1 MSTLSLGGSVM
12 RAALIRKHGEP
23 AVLRL
28 EDIPVPEPREGELL
42 VKMLSTSVN
51 HRDVWIRKGHP
62 HPAYHVDL
70 PTVLGVDVCGVIE
83 KAGGGVDPA
92 FKAGDRVIANPYM
105 PCGKCERCRRGELQ
119 YCPNFTVYN
128 GSYAEYAVIPANN
141 AVKLAESVPITYA
154 AAFPNSY
161 ITAWQMLVGKA
172 GVGPADTVFVWAG
185 TSGLGS
191 AAIEIAKLAGAR
203 VIASAGTEAKLGMLE
218 SYRPDFIVDHYR
230 PDMVARVM
238 DFTEGRGASIVFEHV
253 GKASWQ
259 RSLELCAYGGTI
271 VTAGATSGDEVTMDI
286 TYAFVKQIKVLG
298 SRLGTMKD
306 LSDSV
311 RHLNSGYFKPLIGKT
326 LPLEDIAHAHELMEA
341 GRIVGKIILEY

>member
-1 MSTLSLGGSVM
+1 M
-12 RAALIRKHGEP
+12 RAALIRRHGAP
-23 AVLRL
+23 GVLQL
-28 EDIPVPEPREGELL
+28 EDIPAPKPGKGELL
-42 VKMLSTSVN
+42 IKMLSSTVN

-83 KAGGGVDPA
+83 EMGGDVVQP
-92 FKAGDRVIANPYM
+92 FKVGDRVIANPYM
-105 PCGKCERCRRGELQ
+105 PCGKCIRCRQGEFQ
-119 YCPNFTVYN
+119 FCPYFTVYN
-128 GSYAEYAVIPANN
+128 GSYAEYAVVSANN
-141 AVKLAESVPITYA
+141 VVAISDNVPITHA

-172 GVGPADTVFVWAG
+172 KVAPSDTVFVWAG

-203 VIASAGTEAKLGMLE
+203 VITSAGTDTKLDVLKSFQPDLIVNHHE
-218 SYRPDFIVDHYR
+218 SDIVE
-230 PDMVARVM
+230 RVM
-238 DFTEGRGASIVFEHV
+238 DFTGGQGATIVFEHV

-259 RSLELCAYGGTI
+259 RSLEMCSHGGTI
-271 VTAGATSGDEVTMDI
+271 VTAGATSGDEVAMDI

-306 LSDSV
+306 LSESV
-311 RHLNSGYFKPLIGKT
+311 RHLNSGYFKPLIGRS
-326 LPLEDIAHAHELMEA
+326 LPLEEVVTAHELMEA
-341 GRIVGKIILEY
+341 GKIIGKIVLEY

>member
-1 MSTLSLGGSVM
+1 M
-12 RAALIRKHGEP
+12 RAALIRKHGDPSVLQLEEI
-23 AVLRL
+23 AV
-28 EDIPVPEPREGELL
+28 PKPGKGELL
-42 VKMLSTSVN
+42 IKMLSTSVN

-83 KAGGGVDPA
+83 EAGEGVDPA
-92 FKAGDRVIANPYM
+92 FRAGDRIIANPYI
-105 PCGKCERCRRGELQ
+105 PCGKCDYCRRGEFQ

-128 GSYAEYAVIPANN
+128 GSYAEYAVISANN
-141 AVKLAESVPITYA
+141 AVKISKEVPVAHA

-161 ITAWQMLVGKA
+161 ITAWQMLVGKV

-203 VIASAGTEAKLGMLE
+203 VIASAGTEEKLEMLKA
-218 SYRPDFIVDHYR
+218 YHPDLIVDHYK
-230 PDMVARVM
+230 PDMVKRVM
-238 DFTEGRGASIVFEHV
+238 DFTEGKGASIVFEHV

-259 RSLELCAYGGTI
+259 RTLELCAFGGTI
-271 VTAGATSGDEVTMDI
+271 VTAGATSGDEVAMDI
-286 TYAFVKQIKVLG
+286 TYAFVKQIRIFG

-311 RHLNSGYFKPLIGKT
+311 RHLNSGYFKPLIGRA
-326 LPLEDIAHAHELMEA
+326 LPLEEIVQAHELMEA
-341 GRIVGKIILEY
+341 GKIIGKITLEYR

>member
-1 MSTLSLGGSVM
+1 MK
-12 RAALIRKHGEP
+12 AALIRKHGDP
-23 AVLRL
+23 SVLQL
-28 EDIPVPEPREGELL
+28 EDIAVPKPGKGELL

-70 PTVLGVDVCGVIE
+70 PTVLGVDVCGSIE
-83 KAGGGVDPA
+83 QIGEDVDPA
-92 FKAGDRVIANPYM
+92 FRLGSRVIANPYI
-105 PCGKCERCRRGELQ
+105 PCGKCDRCRRGEFQ
-119 YCPNFTVYN
+119 YCPNFSVYN
-128 GSYAEYAVIPANN
+128 GSYAEYAVISANN
-141 AVKLAESVPITYA
+141 AVNISENVPVTHA

-172 GVGPADTVFVWAG
+172 AVGPADTVFVWAG

-191 AAIEIAKLAGAR
+191 AAIEIAKLAGAK
-203 VIASAGTEAKLGMLE
+203 VIASAGTDEKLQMLKA
-218 SYRPDFIVDHYR
+218 YRPDLIVNHHK
-230 PDMVARVM
+230 PGMVEQVT
-238 DFTEGRGASIVFEHV
+238 DFTEGKGASIIFEHV

-259 RSLELCAYGGTI
+259 RTLEMCSFGGTI

-286 TYAFVKQIKVLG
+286 TYAFVKQVRILG

-311 RHLNSGYFKPLIGKT
+311 RHLNSGYFKPLIGKA
-326 LPLEDIAHAHELMEA
+326 LPLEEIVHAHELMEA
-341 GRIVGKIILEY
+341 GKIIGKITLEY

>member
-1 MSTLSLGGSVM
+1 M
-12 RAALIRKHGEP
+12 RAALIRRHGDP
-23 AVLRL
+23 GVLQL
-28 EDIPVPEPREGELL
+28 EDVAVPEPGAGELL
-42 VKMLSTSVN
+42 VRMLSTSVN

-62 HPAYHVDL
+62 HPAYYVDL
-70 PTVLGVDVCGVIE
+70 PVVLGVDVCGVVE
-83 KAGGGVDPA
+83 KTGSGVGEA
-92 FKAGDRVIANPYM
+92 FKAGDRIIANPYQ
-105 PCGKCERCRRGELQ
+105 PCGKCEQCRRGEFQ

-128 GSYAEYAVIPANN
+128 GSYAEYAVIPAIN
-141 AVKLAESVPITYA
+141 AVKLAESVPITHA

-172 GVGPADTVFVWAG
+172 KVSPADTVFVWAG

-203 VIASAGTEAKLGMLE
+203 VIASAGTEAKLRMLE
-218 SYRPDFIVDHYR
+218 SYEPDLIVDHYK
-230 PDMVARVM
+230 PGMVDLVM
-238 DFTEGRGASIVFEHV
+238 DYTEGRGASIVFEHV
-253 GKASWQ
+253 GKASWK
-259 RSLELCAYGGTI
+259 RSLELCAVGGTI

-286 TYAFVKQIKVLG
+286 TYAFVKQIKIMG

-341 GRIVGKIILEY
+341 GKIIGKIILEY